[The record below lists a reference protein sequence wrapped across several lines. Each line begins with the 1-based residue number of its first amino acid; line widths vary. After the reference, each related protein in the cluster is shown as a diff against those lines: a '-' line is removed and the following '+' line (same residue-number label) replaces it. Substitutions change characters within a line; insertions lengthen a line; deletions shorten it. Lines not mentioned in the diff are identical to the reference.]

1 MRHSPDDMYYDVQ
14 LSFSADN
21 KKIEVFSYAYGEYEN
36 TLFDELNDFIE
47 YDFSIIYKYKS
58 ELDRIYNTIYDR
70 NETFD
75 DIFEY
80 QRFMEICEAI
90 AKSFEEQL
98 PGLSMSLQTLLEDKY
113 SLTDCLNIDL
123 VLAMEE
129 IWEEL
134 ESIAVM
140 QGDIESLFYDLS
152 EVQKNNTDRKNVPFS
167 QHYTTIVTE
176 MNLSYNEGVFKYT
189 VITDTPRQFY
199 AALVI
204 FFFSSQ
210 PLISLCEYCG
220 RYFTPKSK
228 KLTLYCDRVSSD
240 GKTCKV
246 KGARSKHKN
255 NTESDPVLK
264 KFYQE
269 KHRRYM
275 ACERSKLAFDYDG
288 QTIDKYYYWLDTVK
302 EQLEKY
308 KRGEITAEEMIEYL
322 N

>member
-123 VLAMEE
+123 VLARFRRTIRTEKTF
-129 IWEEL
+129 L
-134 ESIAVM
+134 FLSIT
-140 QGDIESLFYDLS
+140 QLLL
-152 EVQKNNTDRKNVPFS
+152 RK
-167 QHYTTIVTE
+167 
-176 MNLSYNEGVFKYT
+176 
-189 VITDTPRQFY
+189 
-199 AALVI
+199 
-204 FFFSSQ
+204 
-210 PLISLCEYCG
+210 
-220 RYFTPKSK
+220 
-228 KLTLYCDRVSSD
+228 
-240 GKTCKV
+240 
-246 KGARSKHKN
+246 
-255 NTESDPVLK
+255 
-264 KFYQE
+264 
-269 KHRRYM
+269 
-275 ACERSKLAFDYDG
+275 
-288 QTIDKYYYWLDTVK
+288 
-302 EQLEKY
+302 
-308 KRGEITAEEMIEYL
+308 
-322 N
+322 